1 MTSVFIIAASDVVR
15 AGLESLVSGEAD
27 FTIVGSAVDLSDLAM
42 HGAESGSPDV
52 VIFNVERQ
60 GESREALRHLIE
72 SVYEGHDMPALV
84 VIGGER
90 EEWLMEALRNGVV
103 RATLPREASSR
114 EIIAA
119 VAAVSTGLFA
129 IDSETFAAVLSS
141 STSIADDFA
150 DAQSDGGRSSPVEP
164 LLDALTSRE
173 REVLDMLAEGLSNK
187 EVAWRMKISEHTV
200 KFHVASIFAK
210 LGASTRTEAV
220 MHGIRRGLI
229 MI

>member
-1 MTSVFIIAASDVVR
+1 
-15 AGLESLVSGEAD
+15 
-27 FTIVGSAVDLSDLAM
+27 
-42 HGAESGSPDV
+42 
-52 VIFNVERQ
+52 
-60 GESREALRHLIE
+60 
-72 SVYEGHDMPALV
+72 
-84 VIGGER
+84 
-90 EEWLMEALRNGVV
+90 V
-103 RATLPREASSR
+103 RATLPREASSG

-141 STSIADDFA
+141 STSIADDLA
-150 DAQSDGGRSSPVEP
+150 DAQSDGERSSPVEP

-173 REVLDMLAEGLSNK
+173 REVLDMLAQGLSNK

-220 MHGIRRGLI
+220 MHGIRQGLI